1 MITIESILVDAV
13 RQVFGTMLISD
24 AIPDESGDLGAGQEA
39 LGMVQIFDGD
49 ARGSI
54 AVGGRPEAV
63 AAIYERLLGTPI
75 SFEAETELRDA
86 LGEVLNMVGG
96 ICKARF
102 LAQGLKI
109 TLSLPFDVHALARRH
124 VAEPGSMQYT
134 LVGFDLKGLE
144 QRLVFRFIMEH

>member
-1 MITIESILVDAV
+1 MITIEAILVDAV
-13 RQVFGTMLISD
+13 RQVFGTMLISE
-24 AIPDESGDLGAGQEA
+24 AIADESGDLGVGQEA
-39 LGMVQIFDGD
+39 IGMVQILDGD
-49 ARGSI
+49 ATGSI

-75 SFEAETELRDA
+75 SVDEEIELRDA

-109 TLSLPFDVHALARRH
+109 TLSLPFDVHGVIRRH